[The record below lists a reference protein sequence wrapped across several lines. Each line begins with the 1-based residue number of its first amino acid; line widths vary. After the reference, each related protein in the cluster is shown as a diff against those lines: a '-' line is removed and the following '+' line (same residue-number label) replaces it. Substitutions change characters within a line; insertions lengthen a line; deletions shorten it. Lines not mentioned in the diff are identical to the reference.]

1 MRAFE
6 FLIEDKKH
14 KDIITKDIKFLGNLF
29 KKHGHELRLVG
40 GAVRDV
46 VLGKQP
52 KDIDFATDATPDE
65 MTKFLEKSKIKVVP
79 TGVEHGTIT
88 AVYNNEPYEITTLRA
103 DKETDGRH
111 ADVEFVRS
119 WEQDAKRRDLTYNAM
134 SMSMDGEV
142 HDYYNGMDDLQNKVS
157 KFVGD
162 PEERIKEDYLR
173 ILRYFRFQSR
183 LDKPSFDKDTLAAI
197 KKTASGLKKI
207 SVERVW
213 QEVSKLLTGQNVVD
227 TLTAMSKTGVANAI
241 GLKVNNVNA
250 VKDTKDPLIAL
261 VQLGNE
267 GDIASRWKM
276 SNPEGQTIKFL
287 VKHKD
292 NTLDQNKVEDM
303 LADGISRNLITSL
316 AKMQGKGNLDIDSDI
331 PAFPVDGQDLIS
343 IGMKPGPEIG
353 NALNTLKADW
363 KNSRFKLTKDE
374 LLQRIKK

>member
-1 MRAFE
+1 M
-6 FLIEDKKH
+6 
-14 KDIITKDIKFLGNLF
+14 
-29 KKHGHELRLVG
+29 
-40 GAVRDV
+40 
-46 VLGKQP
+46 
-52 KDIDFATDATPDE
+52 
-65 MTKFLEKSKIKVVP
+65 
-79 TGVEHGTIT
+79 
-88 AVYNNEPYEITTLRA
+88 
-103 DKETDGRH
+103 
-111 ADVEFVRS
+111 
-119 WEQDAKRRDLTYNAM
+119 
-134 SMSMDGEV
+134 
-142 HDYYNGMDDLQNKVS
+142 
-157 KFVGD
+157 
-162 PEERIKEDYLR
+162 
-173 ILRYFRFQSR
+173 
-183 LDKPSFDKDTLAAI
+183 
-197 KKTASGLKKI
+197 KKI

-276 SNPEGQTIKFL
+276 SNPEAQTIKFL

-303 LADGISRNLITSL
+303 LADGIGRNLITAL